1 MRISQIAAVMILL
14 LGPYLSLRAQSV
26 SIALDRD
33 SLLIGQQVEATISVQ
48 AAPESSVLFP
58 EGQTFTPVEVIKMLA
73 TDTLAERPQL
83 LLEKKYLLSIFD
95 PGEFTI
101 VPQQVTINKRP
112 FLTPEL
118 RLYVKDVAVDTTQQ
132 GLYDIKSFI
141 KVENPNSSLPFILA
155 VLAIILI
162 GIAAYLLYKRYR
174 KKALT
179 VSDPFEQTLA
189 IFQSLKA
196 PNGAFETHQT
206 YFKATVAFKHYI
218 TSRLGISANE
228 RTSAELLLL
237 LDQLNERND
246 YELSVE
252 NLTQLRKTLERS
264 DLAKFA
270 NLKVEAAL
278 IREDID
284 LFIRLTTQFEEKK
297 KAEIEALEIQ
307 PKQRQSKKKRV
318 LALSAVVLLL
328 LLSFGVLA
336 FQVGLNDAL
345 DTLTLNASK
354 RMYEREWVQSSYGFP
369 PVQIES
375 PEALLRK
382 ESEFVYTKENID
394 FQLIVRVA
402 LDETQ
407 AELDFRSKSE
417 AQLNAFE
424 DMGYN
429 NIIPKGEL
437 FSSSNDI
444 QGYRSHGTATNS
456 NKEFV
461 HFEHLIFGGPKFSQ
475 EIIIV
480 GQAND
485 RWADRAIDRI
495 IESIKVSTE
504 L

>member
-155 VLAIILI
+155 ALAIILI

-189 IFQSLKA
+189 IFQSL
-196 PNGAFETHQT
+196 
-206 YFKATVAFKHYI
+206 
-218 TSRLGISANE
+218 
-228 RTSAELLLL
+228 
-237 LDQLNERND
+237 
-246 YELSVE
+246 
-252 NLTQLRKTLERS
+252 
-264 DLAKFA
+264 
-270 NLKVEAAL
+270 
-278 IREDID
+278 
-284 LFIRLTTQFEEKK
+284 
-297 KAEIEALEIQ
+297 
-307 PKQRQSKKKRV
+307 
-318 LALSAVVLLL
+318 
-328 LLSFGVLA
+328 
-336 FQVGLNDAL
+336 
-345 DTLTLNASK
+345 
-354 RMYEREWVQSSYGFP
+354 
-369 PVQIES
+369 
-375 PEALLRK
+375 
-382 ESEFVYTKENID
+382 
-394 FQLIVRVA
+394 
-402 LDETQ
+402 
-407 AELDFRSKSE
+407 
-417 AQLNAFE
+417 
-424 DMGYN
+424 
-429 NIIPKGEL
+429 
-437 FSSSNDI
+437 
-444 QGYRSHGTATNS
+444 
-456 NKEFV
+456 
-461 HFEHLIFGGPKFSQ
+461 
-475 EIIIV
+475 
-480 GQAND
+480 
-485 RWADRAIDRI
+485 
-495 IESIKVSTE
+495 
-504 L
+504 